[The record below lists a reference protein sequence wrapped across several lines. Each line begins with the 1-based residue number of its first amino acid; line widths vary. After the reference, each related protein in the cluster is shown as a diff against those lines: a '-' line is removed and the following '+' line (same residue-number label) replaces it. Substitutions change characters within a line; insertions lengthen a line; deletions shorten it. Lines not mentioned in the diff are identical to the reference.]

1 MRSNRPSETETQEI
15 FPRFLVYTQKPAPQ
29 FPNSFAHAA
38 YPTPSSYYKHIKT
51 FSVKPHGVERKWHV
65 IDAKGKILG
74 KFAIEAA
81 RLLGGKRKPIFT
93 SHVDTGDFVV
103 VINISLIVV
112 VW

>member
-1 MRSNRPSETETQEI
+1 
-15 FPRFLVYTQKPAPQ
+15 
-29 FPNSFAHAA
+29 
-38 YPTPSSYYKHIKT
+38 
-51 FSVKPHGVERKWHV
+51 V